1 MSKFSGACDVY
12 DWFKDRTVE
21 HIEQSIIH
29 VDGKILHNMKPY
41 DLVPYYPYLISIG
54 YMNNEGDG
62 YSIIHIVPPERLYS
76 VYRREWVRELEVCG
90 YSNKEIDE
98 IISKIKVDKV

>member
-1 MSKFSGACDVY
+1 MSSFSGACDVY
-12 DWFKDRTVE
+12 DWFESRTTK
-21 HIEQSIIH
+21 HIKASTIH
-29 VDGKILHNMKPY
+29 INGEEIRNMKPY

-98 IISKIKVDKV
+98 IISKINIDKV